1 MRDLQ
6 FEYFDLNFFQRRWK
20 IASVHGK
27 IESKSICGR
36 QKFENIFLL
45 FLLTKI
51 SDICNHLFLG
61 ARYKGPLKFC
71 QI

>member
-6 FEYFDLNFFQRRWK
+6 FEYFDLEIFQRRWK
-20 IASVHGK
+20 IGSVYGE

-45 FLLTKI
+45 FLIKNFRIRVTTYLRER
-51 SDICNHLFLG
+51 DI
-61 ARYKGPLKFC
+61 
-71 QI
+71 